1 MTFAQVIATCIY
13 LGTPLAIVWRW
24 IVVGLRFGTA
34 LVWPMLIALGL
45 WLLQAGA
52 FFFAVFSC
60 IGGHCSPAPISEAL
74 LLTLMGGAFAGIF
87 AMFVL
92 SALRHRLP

>member
-1 MTFAQVIATCIY
+1 MTFAQILAACVY
-13 LGTPLAIVWRW
+13 LGTPLVIVWRW
-24 IVVGLRFGTA
+24 IVVGMRFGTA
-34 LVWPMLIALGL
+34 LVWPMLAALAL

-52 FFFAVFSC
+52 FFYAVFYC
-60 IGGHCSPAPISEAL
+60 ISGHCNPPPIPEI
-74 LLTLMGGAFAGIF
+74 TLYAIIGGAFLGIF